1 MYSLLFLNIPN
12 DMLCKRWR
20 NTNDELVP
28 GSFISV
34 PGFRDKNYQ
43 SKTKR
48 GQMAQFLNKY

>member
-1 MYSLLFLNIPN
+1 VAGQYFFNGGKPG
-12 DMLCKRWR
+12 RWR

-28 GSFISV
+28 GSFIFV
-34 PGFRDKNYQ
+34 PGFRNKNYQ